1 MPRFLAPITVG
12 QETVTGT
19 ETISGN
25 QIILS
30 GTFGKDSYWTSVSA
44 SGGLSANHGN
54 FVNNVSASYFYG
66 NGTHLTGVIH
76 DDDPRL
82 TNSSTYVTLTGTQTL
97 KNKTVVDWMTLV
109 RGYNT
114 TPTLLAT
121 IGTGEVYT
129 YIYNSSPSNI
139 TYYRYIATDGS
150 ADVFYTSFNGTT
162 LSGVVASKSITI

>member
-1 MPRFLAPITVG
+1 LSFQIGVFLCFIINIHMPRFLAPITVG

-44 SGGLSANHGN
+44 SGGLSADHGN

-76 DDDPRL
+76 NDDPRL
-82 TNSSTYVTLTGTQTL
+82 TDSRAPSGAANGDLSGTYPSPTVAKIQGNIISTQT
-97 KNKTVVDWMTLV
+97 
-109 RGYNT
+109 
-114 TPTLLAT
+114 PA
-121 IGTGEVYT
+121 
-129 YIYNSSPSNI
+129 
-139 TYYRYIATDGS
+139 DGQ
-150 ADVFYTSFNGTT
+150 VLQWNGTAWGPGSIPT
-162 LSGVVASKSITI
+162 GGSGGGRGLTSMDL